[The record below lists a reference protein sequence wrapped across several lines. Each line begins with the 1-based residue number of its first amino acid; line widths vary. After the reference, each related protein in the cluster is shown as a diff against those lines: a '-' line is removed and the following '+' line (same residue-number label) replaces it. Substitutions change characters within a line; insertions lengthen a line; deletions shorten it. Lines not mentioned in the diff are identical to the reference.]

1 MPALHISMPHSLG
14 SAEAL
19 ARMQQFV
26 ARLAAQH
33 AHHISHVEQQ
43 WTGNVG
49 RFKLHLMGFAVEA
62 VVTVGETGVRMEG
75 TMPWAAALFRG
86 RIEET
91 IRREVAGLLK

>member
-1 MPALHISMPHSLG
+1 MLLPHALG

-26 ARLAAQH
+26 TRLATQY
-33 AHHISHVEQQ
+33 AHHISHAEQR
-43 WTGNVG
+43 WEGNVG
-49 RFKLHLMGFAVEA
+49 HFELHLMGFPVSA
-62 VVTVGETGVRMEG
+62 VVTVGEADVRMEG

-91 IRREVAGLLK
+91 IRREVAALLK